1 MYACFGP
8 KGWLATRH
16 PHYEYR
22 PGQLKMAQAVEAA
35 FRERRHLLVE
45 AGTGTGKTLAYLIP
59 AIASGQ
65 RVVIST
71 GTKNLQDQLYTKDIP
86 FLAQHLEQPLRVCYM
101 KGRANYL
108 CRQKVYDFENRPI
121 LRGLEEV
128 EEFAAIR
135 EWERQTET
143 GDRSELAVLS
153 EASELWA
160 KVDARRET
168 CTGQKCPQFDRCFLT
183 IMHRRALESDLI
195 IVNHH
200 LFFADL
206 ALRDHDYASVL
217 PPYAA
222 VIFDEA
228 HEVEEIAGN
237 YFGRSMSN
245 YRFEELCRDAEA
257 MLRRQNRATAGLL
270 RALKHLLDHTYRFCS
285 VFPDPEGRFGFDNRE
300 QFLEENF
307 DEYSA
312 LQNALLRLEGE
323 LNILAEKPE
332 EVHAL
337 LRRLG
342 EIRDDLTFLMESRER
357 TFVYWYE
364 RRGRGLFLQATPID
378 VSQILAERLFDQVDT
393 IILTSA
399 TLAVGGNFQYIRA
412 RLGIRSVR
420 EEVLEPHFDYPNQAL
435 LYIPSSLP
443 DPNDAEFPAAATE
456 EIVRL
461 LELSQG
467 RAFVLFTSYQQ
478 MRQIFERVKKKVR
491 YPLLLQ
497 GTAPKRALLERF
509 QNPEMA
515 GAVLFATSS
524 FWQGVDVPGAQLS
537 CVIIDRLPFAVP
549 SDPVVR
555 ARVENIRE
563 AGGNPFYEYQ
573 VPDAVITLKQ
583 GLGRLIRSNSDR
595 GVLVVLDTRIAQRQ
609 YGRMFLESL
618 PPYRTTRS
626 LADVEQFFAACP
638 EQGRGIY
645 PERPVP
651 PALPALSAAEGSEV
665 EGSRAKGSR
674 GKGVSR

>member
-1 MYACFGP
+1 MSNPTRTPSNMYACFGP
-8 KGWLATRH
+8 NGWLAGRH
-16 PHYEYR
+16 PNYEYR
-22 PGQLKMAQAVEAA
+22 AGQLRMAQAVEAA

-59 AIASGQ
+59 AIASGR

-108 CRQKVYDFENRPI
+108 CRKKVYDFENRPV

-143 GDRSELAVLS
+143 GDRSELAVLPEES
-153 EASELWA
+153 ALWA
-160 KVDARRET
+160 RVDARRDT

-183 IMHRRALESDLI
+183 RMHTRALESDLI

-217 PPYAA
+217 PPYNA

-228 HEVEEIAGN
+228 HEIEEIAGN
-237 YFGRSMSN
+237 YFGRSTSN

-257 MLRRQNRATAGLL
+257 MLAREGRATAGLL
-270 RALKHLLDHTYRFCS
+270 RALKQLLDRMVRFCS
-285 VFPDPEGRFGFDNRE
+285 VFPEPEGRFGFDNRE
-300 QFLEENF
+300 QFREENF
-307 DEYSA
+307 DEYSG

-323 LNILAEKPE
+323 LSTMTNKPE

-337 LRRLG
+337 LRRIG

-378 VSQILAERLFDQVDT
+378 VSQILTERLFDQVDT
-393 IILTSA
+393 IVLTSA
-399 TLAVGGNFQYIRA
+399 TLAVGGNLEYIRA
-412 RLGIRSVR
+412 RLGIRSAR
-420 EEVLEPHFDYPNQAL
+420 EELLEPHFDYPNQAL
-435 LYIPSSLP
+435 LYIPLSLP
-443 DPNDAEFPAAATE
+443 DPTDAEFPAAAAE
-456 EIVRL
+456 EVVRL

-467 RAFVLFTSYQQ
+467 RAFVLFTSFQQ

-497 GTAPKRALLERF
+497 GTAPKRALLEQF
-509 QNPEMA
+509 QSPQSSKMA

-583 GLGRLIRSNSDR
+583 GLGRLIRSTSDR
-595 GVLVVLDTRIAQRQ
+595 GVLAILDTRIARRQ
-609 YGRMFLESL
+609 YGRLFLESL

-626 LADVEQFFAACP
+626 LADVAEFFEVEVGNR
-638 EQGRGIY
+638 EQGTGNR
-645 PERPVP
+645 E
-651 PALPALSAAEGSEV
+651 
-665 EGSRAKGSR
+665 
-674 GKGVSR
+674 

>member
-8 KGWLATRH
+8 RGWLAERH
-16 PHYEYR
+16 PLYEYR

-59 AIASGQ
+59 AIASGR
-65 RVVIST
+65 RVVVST

-86 FLAQHLEQPLRVCYM
+86 FLAKHLDQPLRVCYM

-108 CRQKVYDFENRPI
+108 CRQKVYDFENRPV

-135 EWERQTET
+135 EWERRTET
-143 GDRSELAVLS
+143 GDRGELAALPEDS
-153 EASELWA
+153 DLWH
-160 KVDARRET
+160 KVDARRDT
-168 CTGQKCPQFDRCFLT
+168 CTGQKCKQFDRCFLT
-183 IMHRRALESDLI
+183 LMHARALESDLI

-206 ALRDHDYASVL
+206 ALRDNEYASVL
-217 PPYAA
+217 PDYNA

-228 HEVEEIAGN
+228 HEIEEIAGN
-237 YFGRSMSN
+237 YFGRTVSS
-245 YRFEELCRDAEA
+245 YRFEELCRDAET
-257 MLRRQNRATAGLL
+257 MLRRQDRATAALL
-270 RALKHLLDHTYRFCS
+270 RTLKSLLDHTYRFCA
-285 VFPDPEGRFGFDNRE
+285 VFPEPEGRFGFDNRE

-307 DEYSA
+307 DEYAA

-323 LNILAEKPE
+323 LNTMHEKPE
-332 EVHAL
+332 EAHTL

-342 EIRDDLTFLMESRER
+342 ELRDDLQFLMESRDR
-357 TFVYWYE
+357 QFVYWYE

-378 VSQILAERLFDQVDT
+378 VSQILAERLFDRVDT
-393 IILTSA
+393 VVLTSA
-399 TLAVGGNFQYIRA
+399 TLAVGGNFEFLKS
-412 RLGIRSVR
+412 RLGIRNAR
-420 EEVLEPHFDYPNQAL
+420 EEVLDSHFDYPNQAL
-435 LYIPSSLP
+435 LYIPPSLP
-443 DPNDAEFPAAATE
+443 DPNDAEFPAAAAE
-456 EIVRL
+456 EVVRL

-467 RAFVLFTSYQQ
+467 RAFVLFTSFQQ
-478 MRQIFERVKKKVR
+478 MRQIYERVRTKVR

-497 GTAPKRALLERF
+497 GTAPKRALLEQF
-509 QNPEMA
+509 QSPEMA

-524 FWQGVDVPGAQLS
+524 FWQGVDVPGPQLS

-573 VPDAVITLKQ
+573 VPEAVITLKQ

-595 GVLVVLDTRIAQRQ
+595 GVLAVLDTRIARRQ
-609 YGRMFLESL
+609 YGQVFLESL

-626 LADVEQFFAACP
+626 LADVERFFRAPTVREGANR
-638 EQGRGIY
+638 EQGIGNR
-645 PERPVP
+645 E
-651 PALPALSAAEGSEV
+651 
-665 EGSRAKGSR
+665 
-674 GKGVSR
+674 

>member
-1 MYACFGP
+1 MPNPTRAPASMYACFGP
-8 KGWLATRH
+8 QGWLAARH
-16 PHYEYR
+16 PNFENR
-22 PGQLKMAQAVEAA
+22 PGQLRMAQAVEAA

-59 AIASGQ
+59 AIASGR

-86 FLAQHLEQPLRVCYM
+86 FLARHLDQPLRVCYL

-108 CRQKVYDFENRPI
+108 CRQKVYDFENRPV

-135 EWERQTET
+135 DWERRTET
-143 GDRSELAVLS
+143 GDRSELAALPEDS
-153 EASELWA
+153 QLWP
-160 KVDARRET
+160 KVDARRDT
-168 CTGQKCPQFDRCFLT
+168 CTGQKCPQFARCFLT
-183 IMHRRALESDLI
+183 LMHARALESDLL

-206 ALRDHDYASVL
+206 ALRENDFAGVL
-217 PPYAA
+217 PTYDA

-237 YFGRSMSN
+237 YFGRTASS

-257 MLRRQNRATAGLL
+257 MLRRQDRATAPLL
-270 RALKHLLDHTYRFCS
+270 RSLQQLLDRTFRFWS
-285 VFPDPEGRFGFDNRE
+285 VFPGVEGRFGFDNRE

-307 DEYSA
+307 DEYAS
-312 LQNALLRLEGE
+312 LQNALLRLDGE
-323 LNILAEKPE
+323 LNTLEEKPE

-337 LRRLG
+337 LHRLA
-342 EIRDDLTFLMESRER
+342 ELRADLTFLIESRDR
-357 TFVYWYE
+357 QFVYWYE
-364 RRGRGLFLQATPID
+364 RRGRGFFLQATPID
-378 VSQILAERLFDQVDT
+378 VSQILAERLFDRVDT
-393 IILTSA
+393 IVLTSA
-399 TLAVGGNFQYIRA
+399 TLAVGGTFEFVRS
-412 RLGIRSVR
+412 RLGIRSAR
-420 EEVLEPHFDYPNQAL
+420 EELLEPHFDYPNQAL
-435 LYIPSSLP
+435 LYVPPSLP
-443 DPNDAEFPAAATE
+443 DPNDAEFPAAAAE

-467 RAFVLFTSYQQ
+467 RAFVLFTSFQQ
-478 MRQIFERVKKKVR
+478 MRQIYERVKKEVR

-497 GTAPKRALLERF
+497 GTAPKRALLEQF
-509 QNPEMA
+509 QSPEKA

-524 FWQGVDVPGAQLS
+524 FWQGVDVPGSQLS

-583 GLGRLIRSNSDR
+583 GLGRLIRSVSDR
-595 GVLVVLDTRIAQRQ
+595 GVLAVLDTRITRRQ
-609 YGRMFLESL
+609 YGQVFFQSL

-626 LADVEQFFAACP
+626 LADVEQFFSLRNR
-638 EQGRGIY
+638 E
-645 PERPVP
+645 
-651 PALPALSAAEGSEV
+651 
-665 EGSRAKGSR
+665 
-674 GKGVSR
+674 